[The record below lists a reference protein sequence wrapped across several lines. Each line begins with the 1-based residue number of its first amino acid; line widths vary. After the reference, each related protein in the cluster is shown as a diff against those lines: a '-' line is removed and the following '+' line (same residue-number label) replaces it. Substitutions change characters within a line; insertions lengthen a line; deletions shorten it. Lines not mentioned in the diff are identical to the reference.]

1 MFTKFDSYY
10 PKDTHLSKHQ
20 SHGNKSAT
28 KYLTMTYKNTRSDFA
43 YLVQLGICV
52 FSGGAQVITMQK
64 TTEGTML
71 SWLICWWLSTAI
83 NIWLSLDSHKANGN
97 RGSKQMLA
105 IYSAWGVVVSL
116 LIAVFFSQADVIW
129 RDSDTILL
137 SLTLVGTILG
147 ATYIKNNKLRFD
159 SPFARGLQSI
169 LLRVTPQL
177 FLCYTILTEG
187 GDGFSIVFIVLGHI
201 AVLTRLGVLHANKHE
216 VANQALR
223 KSEIANW
230 VTWGFL
236 TLIWM
241 YDKIK

>member
-1 MFTKFDSYY
+1 MNHRKIRR
-10 PKDTHLSKHQ
+10 K
-20 SHGNKSAT
+20 
-28 KYLTMTYKNTRSDFA
+28 FA
-43 YLVQLGICV
+43 YPVQLGICI
-52 FSGGAQVITMQK
+52 FSGAAQIITMQ
-64 TTEGTML
+64 TTTAGTML
-71 SWLICWWLSTAI
+71 SWLISWWLSTAI
-83 NIWLSLDSHKANGN
+83 NIWLSLDSHKVNDN

-116 LIAVFFSQADVIW
+116 LIAVFFSQADTIW
-129 RDSDTILL
+129 RDSDTILA
-137 SLTLVGTILG
+137 SLTSVGIILG
-147 ATYIKNNKLRFD
+147 ATYIKNMGLKFD

-201 AVLTRLGVLHANKHE
+201 AVFTRLDVLDSNKHE
-216 VANQALR
+216 ESTEVLR

-230 VTWGFL
+230 ITWGFL
-236 TLIWM
+236 TLIWI